1 MHDAELELEV
11 AKLDME
17 KARDKLSKMRL
28 LLREQTSGKSEENAS
43 GNLDYRVW
51 TWRYQT
57 RERKRKEKIMLL
69 LLCKEQNDYVTALKH
84 KIWKCLEMEFS

>member
-57 RERKRKEKIMLL
+57 RERKRKK
-69 LLCKEQNDYVTALKH
+69 NFYV
-84 KIWKCLEMEFS
+84 IIIV

>member
-28 LLREQTSGKSEENAS
+28 LLREQTSGKSEGNAS
-43 GNLDYRVW
+43 GDLDYRVW

-57 RERKRKEKIMLL
+57 TEK
-69 LLCKEQNDYVTALKH
+69 KKHSYV
-84 KIWKCLEMEFS
+84 IIIV

>member
-28 LLREQTSGKSEENAS
+28 LLREQTSGKSEENAC
-43 GNLDYRVW
+43 GDLDSRVW

-57 RERKRKEKIMLL
+57 REKKTNTIMLL
-69 LLCKEQNDYVTALKH
+69 LLHKEQNDYIIALKH
-84 KIWKCLEMEFS
+84 KIWQCLEMEFS

>member
-1 MHDAELELEV
+1 VHDAELELEV

-57 RERKRKEKIMLL
+57 RERKKKEK
-69 LLCKEQNDYVTALKH
+69 NYV
-84 KIWKCLEMEFS
+84 IIIV

>member
-43 GNLDYRVW
+43 GDLDYRVW

-57 RERKRKEKIMLL
+57 REKKITIM
-69 LLCKEQNDYVTALKH
+69 LLCKEQNDYYNCPEA
-84 KIWKCLEMEFS
+84 

>member
-43 GNLDYRVW
+43 GDLDYRVW

-57 RERKRKEKIMLL
+57 RKKK
-69 LLCKEQNDYVTALKH
+69 QQHNYV
-84 KIWKCLEMEFS
+84 IIIV